1 MNLIK
6 KFLAAQTAVLA
17 LWAVGAQAASDEAIA
32 KSLKPVGEVCLAGD
46 ASCGGGAA
54 AAGGGARS
62 GDAIVTSYCGSC
74 HGAGVLGA
82 PKTGDSADWGA
93 RAKERGG
100 LDALVKSAIAGRNS
114 MPPKGMC
121 ADCSDD
127 EIKGAV
133 KKMSGL

>member
-74 HGAGVLGA
+74 HGAGVLDPSLGGGGGA
-82 PKTGDSADWGA
+82 GGEHH
-93 RAKERGG
+93 RAQCG
-100 LDALVKSAIAGRNS
+100 S
-114 MPPKGMC
+114 
-121 ADCSDD
+121 
-127 EIKGAV
+127 
-133 KKMSGL
+133 